1 MSTRNYL
8 EDILE
13 RIESQNPIHAH
24 KLKATTQNLGLDYF
38 QRANDFYAHYD
49 RVLKQKGDD
58 LDYGVNCYLTMLGD
72 MAKER
77 IHFVRTGRYSS
88 STFEEVDKYYY
99 DKPEVMCCH
108 MHGLAL
114 AQFLWFD
121 QYERFSF
128 FADELHT
135 YRNQINSYLEIGG
148 GHGLYTYEALKI
160 LGKSATFELI
170 DTSNCSIQL
179 SRSIINSERVNF
191 LQKNVLEY
199 ANDSTFDFITMGE
212 VLEHVEEPIVLLQK
226 LNELIG
232 STGMSFITTPVNAP
246 MIDHI
251 YLFNNAQEIRDLIQD
266 AGLRVVKEKVVITE
280 KVSQQYAEK
289 FKIPVM
295 YAALIQQQN

>member
-1 MSTRNYL
+1 MSAPTYL
-8 EDILE
+8 EDILK
-13 RIESQNPIHAH
+13 RIESHDSAHAQ
-24 KLKATTQNLGLDYF
+24 KIKATTQNLGMDYLV
-38 QRANDFYAHYD
+38 RANDFYNRYD
-49 RVLKQKGDD
+49 IVLKQKGYD
-58 LDYGVNCYLTMLGD
+58 LDYGVGCYLTMLRD
-72 MAKER
+72 MAEER
-77 IHFVRTGRYSS
+77 IHFVRSGKYSS
-88 STFEEVDKYYY
+88 STFEEVDHCYY
-99 DKPEVMCCH
+99 DKPEVMSYH

-128 FADELHT
+128 FADELHS
-135 YRNQINSYLEIGG
+135 YRNQVNRYLEIGG
-148 GHGLYTYEALKI
+148 GHGLYTFQALKI
-160 LGKSATFELI
+160 LSNSTTLELI
-170 DTSNCSIQL
+170 DTSACSIEL

-226 LNELIG
+226 LNDLMG
-232 STGMSFITTPVNAP
+232 NTGLSFITTPVNAP

-251 YLFNNAQEIRDLIQD
+251 YLFNNVQEIRDLILD